1 MNSLRGVPVCITG
14 GAGFIGSHLTDALVG
29 VGAKVTVLDDLST
42 GRIENLDGVKDQ
54 IKLVRGSILD
64 DSCRSAALAGNRVVI
79 HLAAY
84 VSAPGSV
91 REPLAC
97 HEINTTGTLGI
108 LEECQKQGVSR
119 IVFASSAAVYGD
131 SEASPK
137 AESHPILPCSVYAQ
151 SKAAGEHML
160 RVWHHCH
167 GLGAVSLRFF
177 NVFGPRQTAG
187 SAYAAAIAAF
197 ADALLNGRSITI
209 FGDGGQTRDFVPVA
223 NIVQC
228 LMRAAAYEGE
238 APGDAFNVG
247 LGESNTILDIARMMA
262 SLVGA
267 PRDVA
272 FAPARPGDVRHSC
285 ADISRA
291 QHVLGYQP
299 LVSVESGL
307 RDTLSWYQSAI
318 AGARGRSA

>member
-1 MNSLRGVPVCITG
+1 MNRLRGVPICITG
-14 GAGFIGSHLTDALVG
+14 GAGFIGSHLADALVG

-42 GRIENLDGVKDQ
+42 GRIENLDGVKDR
-54 IKLVRGSILD
+54 ITLVRGSILD
-64 DSCRSAALAGNRVVI
+64 AACRSEALAGNKVVI

-97 HEINTTGTLGI
+97 HEINSTGTLRL

-137 AESHPILPCSVYAQ
+137 VERHPILPCSVYAQ
-151 SKAAGEHML
+151 SKAAGEHLL

-197 ADALLNGRSITI
+197 AEALLNGRPITI

-228 LMRAAAYEGE
+228 LMRAAAYEG
-238 APGDAFNVG
+238 ATPGDAFNVG
-247 LGESNTILDIARMMA
+247 LGEANTILEIAHTMA
-262 SLVGA
+262 SLAGA
-267 PRDVA
+267 SREVV

-285 ADISRA
+285 ADISSARR
-291 QHVLGYQP
+291 VLGYQP
-299 LVSVESGL
+299 IVSVESGL
-307 RDTLSWYQSAI
+307 RETLAWY
-318 AGARGRSA
+318 RSALGGTTSRRT